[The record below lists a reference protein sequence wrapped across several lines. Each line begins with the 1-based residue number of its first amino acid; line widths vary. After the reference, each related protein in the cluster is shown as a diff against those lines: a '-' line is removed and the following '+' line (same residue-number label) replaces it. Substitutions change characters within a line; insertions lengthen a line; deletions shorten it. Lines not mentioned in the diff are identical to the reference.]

1 MKLAEALMERA
12 DLQKRLAQVKN
23 RLSMNAKVQEGE
35 TPAEDPAALLKELDG
50 IIIQLERLI
59 TRINKTNADTAVA
72 DGETLSTLLA
82 RRDCLRMKVETLRDF
97 LNAASATVMRGT
109 RSEVVVRSTV
119 SVAELQR
126 KLDELSRALRELD
139 MQIQSL
145 NWTTEL
151 L

>member
-12 DLQKRLAQVKN
+12 DLQKRFSQLKN

-35 TPAEDPAALLKELDG
+35 APAEDPTVLLNELDG
-50 IIIQLERLI
+50 IILQLEQLMI
-59 TRINKTNADTAVA
+59 RINNTNANAA
-72 DGETLSTLLA
+72 DPNGETLTALLA
-82 RRDCLRMKVETLRDF
+82 RRDCLRMKVEALREF
-97 LNAASATVMRGT
+97 LDDASATVMRGT

-119 SVAELQR
+119 SVSELQR
-126 KLDELSRALRELD
+126 KVDTLSKALRELD
-139 MQIQSL
+139 MRIQSL

>member
-1 MKLAEALMERA
+1 MKLAEALMERT

>member
-12 DLQKRLAQVKN
+12 DLQKRFSQLKN

-35 TPAEDPAALLKELDG
+35 APAEDPTVLLNELDG
-50 IIIQLERLI
+50 IILQLEQLMI
-59 TRINKTNADTAVA
+59 RINNTNANAA
-72 DGETLSTLLA
+72 DPNGETLTALLA
-82 RRDCLRMKVETLRDF
+82 RRDCLRMKVEALREF
-97 LNAASATVMRGT
+97 LDDASATVMRGT

-119 SVAELQR
+119 SVSELQR
-126 KLDELSRALRELD
+126 KVDTLSKALRELD